1 MNPTVDGKP
10 MQAKNSSRSF
20 RFFLARMYELSRVLT
35 GARKHPFISV
45 NTRAYQRWIAKH
57 EPGKKERKEWDKK
70 NRGFTYKPVISIVV
84 PVYNTEPQWLDKA
97 VASVLNQVYE
107 NWELCLVNDG
117 SPGTHV
123 RETLEKWKTNQNNKI
138 KVKHLEHNR
147 GIAAASNEALA
158 MAKGEFIAFM
168 DSDDELH
175 PLALFEVVKLLNHHP
190 EADVIYTDE
199 DKLTLD
205 GQRKKPVFKSGW
217 SPALFLTY
225 NYINHLTVCR
235 KTLIDQVG
243 GFRPEFNW
251 SQDYDLY
258 LRITEK
264 TDNIFHIPQVLYHWR
279 TIPGS
284 SASKVDIRTEALEK
298 SKQLLSETLRR
309 RGMNGLV
316 TEGLRPGTFRVKKRG
331 R

>member
-1 MNPTVDGKP
+1 
-10 MQAKNSSRSF
+10 MQAKNNSRFF
-20 RFFLARMYELSRVLT
+20 RFFLAKLYELFRILT

-57 EPGKKERKEWDKK
+57 EPGEKERKELEKK
-70 NRGFTYKPVISIVV
+70 NREFTYKPAVSIVV
-84 PVYNTEPQWLDKA
+84 PVYNTEPKWLDKA

-117 SPGTHV
+117 SPGSHV
-123 RETLEKWKTNQNNKI
+123 RETLDKWKNNDHKRI

-147 GIAAASNEALA
+147 GIAAASNEAMA
-158 MAKGEFIAFM
+158 MAKGEYIAFM

-175 PLALFEVVKLLNHHP
+175 PTALFEVVKLLNHHP

-205 GQRKKPVFKSGW
+205 GQRKKPVFKSDW
-217 SPALFLTY
+217 SPGLFLTY

-235 KTLIDQVG
+235 KTLIDRVG

-258 LRITEK
+258 LRITEN
-264 TDNIFHIPQVLYHWR
+264 TGNIFHIPRVLYHWR

-298 SKQLLSETLRR
+298 SKQLLTETLHR
-309 RGMNGLV
+309 RGMNGMV
-316 TEGLRPGTFRVKKRG
+316 TEGLRPGTFRVRRRKEEAEKLG
-331 R
+331 S

>member
-1 MNPTVDGKP
+1 
-10 MQAKNSSRSF
+10 MQVKNTS
-20 RFFLARMYELSRVLT
+20 RFFRLFLAKLYELFQVLT
-35 GARKHPFISV
+35 GARKHPFLSI

-57 EPGKKERKEWDKK
+57 EPGKKERKELDKK
-70 NRGFTYKPVISIVV
+70 SREFTYKPAVSIVV

-117 SPGTHV
+117 SPGSPV
-123 RETLEKWKTNQNNKI
+123 RETLDKWKNNDHKRI

-158 MAKGEFIAFM
+158 MAKGEYIAFM

-205 GQRKKPVFKSGW
+205 GQRKKPVFKSDW
-217 SPALFLTY
+217 SPDLFLTY
-225 NYINHLTVCR
+225 NYINHLTICR

-258 LRITEK
+258 LRITEN
-264 TDNIFHIPQVLYHWR
+264 TGSIFHIPQILYHWR

-284 SASKVDIRTEALEK
+284 SASTVDIRTEALQK
-298 SKQLLSETLRR
+298 SKQLLNETLRR
-309 RGMNGLV
+309 RGMKGMV
-316 TEGLRPGTFRVKKRG
+316 TEGLRPGTFRVR
-331 R
+331 RRRS